1 MTKSEAQKCFR
12 EFAKYG
18 CIQPTKH
25 CRDRMQERNVS
36 MDDALNVLLWGKVT
50 EIKYNEE
57 HDSWNSKIVGKDIE
71 GEKLSFVAEV
81 FETCH
86 TVRCITVF

>member
-1 MTKSEAQKCFR
+1 MTKEDAQKCFR

-25 CRDRMQERNVS
+25 CRDRMLDREVS
-36 MDDALNVLLWGKVT
+36 MDDALNVLLWGTVT
-50 EIKYNEE
+50 EMTYNDE
-57 HDSWNSKIVGKDIE
+57 HDSWKSKVVGKDID
-71 GEKLSFVAEV
+71 GEKLTFVAEV
-81 FETCH
+81 YESCH